1 MEWWGL
7 GSLLVGV
14 SLLFLSVYP
23 WQPKRPAIFNRAGIV
38 ALATLAIIGLILSLI
53 SLYPIVLSSQPGGSN
68 TISGNSTSTPQ
79 ASIQV
84 NQVASSPPVYQ
95 IYVVQFNGNLSLEKV
110 NLFLKTTNG
119 INYTTILGQDQ
130 NTAANL
136 GNLWNVTT
144 MGSSY
149 LSKSTIIE
157 ISGRTPVLGDQN
169 ISEIKFIDMNT
180 NGNMAIFTLP

>member
-7 GSLLVGV
+7 GSLLGGAT
-14 SLLFLSVYP
+14 LLFLAVYP
-23 WQPKRPAIFNRAGIV
+23 WQPKNPAIFNRAGIL
-38 ALATLAIIGLILSLI
+38 AFATLATIGLILSLV
-53 SLYPIVLSSQPGGSN
+53 SLYPIVLSSQPGGTT

-84 NQVASSPPVYQ
+84 NQVAASPPIYQ
-95 IYVVQFNGNLSLEKV
+95 IYVVQLNGNISLNKV
-110 NLFLKTTNG
+110 NLFLKSTNG

-130 NTAANL
+130 NTAANI
-136 GNLWNVTT
+136 GNLWNVTA

-149 LSKSTIIE
+149 LSKSTVIE
-157 ISGRTPVLGDQN
+157 ISGRIPVLGDQN

-180 NGNMAIFTLP
+180 NRNIAIFTLP